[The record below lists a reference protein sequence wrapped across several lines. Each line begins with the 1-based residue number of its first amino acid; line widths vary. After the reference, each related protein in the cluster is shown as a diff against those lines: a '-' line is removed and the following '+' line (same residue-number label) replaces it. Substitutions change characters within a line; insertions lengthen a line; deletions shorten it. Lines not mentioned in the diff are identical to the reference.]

1 MQNGKKKLF
10 GIVTLN
16 KYGNPFRRKLF
27 IFFMLLIP
35 IANFL
40 VFTVYANLGGIVLSF
55 HQMSPSTGRDVFV
68 DIANYKKFFEEF
80 ALMQYGRMILVS
92 FGYLFVVMFLSL
104 PISLVCSFYL
114 YKKIPLSKVI
124 VVILF
129 LPNILPA
136 SILAEYYRQLFDPIT
151 GILSK
156 LFNFMG
162 GYTLQTAP
170 SWLTDPRYSNWMLY
184 LYTVWFGFGYNAIL
198 LWGAMTRI
206 PQEIVESAELDGAGL
221 VTEFFKITVPVIWP
235 TFSMIV
241 VLTWMVPF
249 TVYMQPM
256 MISFNGQ
263 NNTTTIALFALQ
275 TLRDKYNPY
284 YSSAIS
290 ILIALVSVPTTLLLR
305 KILDRMFTVVEI

>member
-1 MQNGKKKLF
+1 MENRKKKLF
-10 GIVTLN
+10 GLITLN
-16 KYGNPFRRKLF
+16 KYDNPFKRKLF

-40 VFTVYANLGGIVLSF
+40 VFTVYANFGGIVLSF
-55 HQMSPSTGRDVFV
+55 RQMSNSTGQEVFV
-68 DIANYKKFFEEF
+68 GIANYKKFFEEF
-80 ALMQYGRMILVS
+80 ELMQYGRMILVS

-104 PISLVCSFYL
+104 PISLLCSFYL

-156 LFNFMG
+156 LFNLLG

-221 VTEFFKITVPVIWP
+221 TTEFFKITVPVIWP
-235 TFSMIV
+235 TFSMLV

-263 NNTTTIALFALQ
+263 NNTTTIALLALQ
-275 TLRDKYNPY
+275 TLRDQYNPY
-284 YSSAIS
+284 YASAIS
-290 ILIALVSVPTTLLLR
+290 IMIALVSVPTTLLLR
-305 KILDRMFTVVEI
+305 NFLDRAFTVVEI